1 MPKISIAQLVAAS
14 LLFRVT
20 LFCFAQ
26 APGAGTVAHG
36 TQSQIA
42 GTWRGHSE
50 CARKNSPCHD
60 EVNVY
65 RFSEIAGKPGRFSGV
80 GSKIVDGKE
89 IVMGTLE
96 WNYDAEK
103 HSLESENSGGTFRLI
118 VDTAK
123 MDGSLTLP
131 DKTVYRR
138 IHLER
143 QN

>member
-1 MPKISIAQLVAAS
+1 MPKMSIAQLVAAS
-14 LLFRVT
+14 LVFRVT

-26 APGAGTVAHG
+26 APGGTVAHG
-36 TQSQIA
+36 AQSQIA

-50 CARKNSPCHD
+50 CIRKNSPCHD

-103 HSLESENSGGTFRLI
+103 HSLESETSAGTFRLI
-118 VDTAK
+118 VDAAK

-143 QN
+143 ET